1 MTDPGVPFA
10 PFRKNNR
17 ESLDK
22 LPSLISK
29 LTEEVKELK
38 ISSSKLMENMR
49 YKGGA
54 PFLEGLSVTS
64 SMAPDIRPLL
74 GTSGAS
80 CLSCSYLQRAPT
92 RLCAYLSLKDSVP
105 HTKVPIKVNGRRL
118 EVLICFLKV
127 LYCVV

>member
-1 MTDPGVPFA
+1 MKALNLNFMTFDDRSWRLFA

-17 ESLDK
+17 ESLEK

-38 ISSSKLMENMR
+38 MSSSKLMESMR

-54 PFLEGLSVTS
+54 PFLDSFSVTS
-64 SMAPDIRPLL
+64 SMAPDISPLL

-80 CLSCSYLQRAPT
+80 CLRCSYLQRAP
-92 RLCAYLSLKDSVP
+92 S
-105 HTKVPIKVNGRRL
+105 
-118 EVLICFLKV
+118 
-127 LYCVV
+127 